1 MVPRFEYR
9 GRSSTN
15 DSYNSSAREAIS
27 DNAVEVIDRLG
38 YKYYAKALVKIIQT
52 SQSNMCVGIYARFD
66 YPTTMWNSHDLY
78 S

>member
-9 GRSSTN
+9 GRSSTD
-15 DSYNSSAREAIS
+15 DSYNNSGSEAIS
-27 DNAVEVIDRLG
+27 DNAVEGIGRLG

-66 YPTTMWNSHDLY
+66 YPTSMWNSHDLY